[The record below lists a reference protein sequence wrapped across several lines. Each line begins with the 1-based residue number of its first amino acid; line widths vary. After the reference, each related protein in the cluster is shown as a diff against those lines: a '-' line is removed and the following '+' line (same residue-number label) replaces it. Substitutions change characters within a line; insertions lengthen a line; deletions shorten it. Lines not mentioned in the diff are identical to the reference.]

1 MTPVGYPFFS
11 DNEWIE
17 VLHQKDPWHDEA
29 HGMWLLYA
37 KGSGIW
43 FNVGKTLK
51 VADHQDAYMKLS
63 NLRYP
68 NLTLGDVDGY
78 GNDVNFYYDG
88 YGNRRTRLT
97 TDEMLSVAAC
107 ANGIASVQFNN
118 HLDNGNYPTC
128 QYSDTTR
135 TYLNIEILATCFSGT
150 YACGVA
156 GDGRGNPFKAGWH
169 NKPCKCTNDADVLN
183 CGHHT
188 SAGSSSRRRASPTP
202 SSSTASP
209 STAPP
214 SIMIV

>member
-1 MTPVGYPFFS
+1 MKSDPQTPAGYPFFA

-29 HGMWLLYA
+29 QGMWLLYA

-43 FNVGKTLK
+43 FNVGKSLR
-51 VADHQDAYMKLS
+51 VADHSDAYQSLS
-63 NLRYP
+63 NLQIP
-68 NLTLGDVDGY
+68 TLTLGDVEEDG
-78 GNDVNFYYDG
+78 GG
-88 YGNRRTRLT
+88 RKLT
-97 TDEMLSVAAC
+97 ADELLSQAAC
-107 ANGIASVQFNN
+107 ANGITSVQFNN
-118 HLDNGNYPTC
+118 HPDNGNYPVC
-128 QYSDTTR
+128 QEKR
-135 TYLNIEILATCFSGT
+135 TYPSRIETPMNIEILATCFSGT

-169 NKPCKCTNDADVLN
+169 NKPCHCTNDADVLN

-188 SAGSSSRRRASPTP
+188 SAGSSSRRRGSPTP

-209 STAPP
+209 STASP